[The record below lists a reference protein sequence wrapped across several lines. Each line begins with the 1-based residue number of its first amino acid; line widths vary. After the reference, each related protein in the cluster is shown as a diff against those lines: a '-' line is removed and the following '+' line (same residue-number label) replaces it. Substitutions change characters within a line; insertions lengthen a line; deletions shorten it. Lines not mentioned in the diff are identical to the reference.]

1 MSDWWFVVSLSIV
14 ILCVCTALVFP
25 IKSSKVIRI
34 VIFPILLTAGITGYL
49 YWGSYWSWND
59 YIHTQQK
66 NQLAQEMLK
75 TFNSPQEIIDKLKAK
90 LDESP
95 QSAKGWYLLGKLYL
109 NQQDVKNAT
118 IALAKAH
125 QLQPDDEQYAVYY
138 ASRLWE
144 NNQRVFDG
152 HIRAIFKKILSNNPN
167 QPDALAMLAMDAYT
181 SQQYHRA
188 IGYWRKLLSLAPDNS
203 EEARAIRQAIAR
215 AEEKIK
221 SS

>member
-1 MSDWWFVVSLSIV
+1 MVY
-14 ILCVCTALVFP
+14 P
-25 IKSSKVIRI
+25 IKSSRALSL
-34 VIFPILLTAGITGYL
+34 VIFPIVMTASIVGYL
-49 YWGSYWSWND
+49 YWGDYSSWSH
-59 YIHTQQK
+59 YVKAQQK

-75 TFNSPQEIIDKLKAK
+75 QFKSPEEIIDKLKEK

-125 QLQPDDEQYAVYY
+125 HLQPDDEQYAVYY
-138 ASRLWE
+138 AYRLWE
-144 NNQRVFDG
+144 NNQRVFDTQ
-152 HIRAIFKKILSNNPN
+152 IRSIFKKLLSKNPK

-181 SQQYHRA
+181 SQNYQEA
-188 IGYWRKLLSLAPDNS
+188 IGHWRKLLSLAPDNS
-203 EEARAIRQAIAR
+203 DEARSIRQAIAR

-221 SS
+221 SP